1 MNGITRRLAAVAFAD
16 VAGWTR
22 LVGSDEL
29 AALHG
34 WRALRDGFIEPKIK
48 AHGGRLV
55 DTAGDAVFVEFPS
68 AVDALRWALELQAR
82 PDTLGADAA
91 ALHLRVGINVGDL
104 LVDEQHL
111 VGDEVNIASRI
122 HQLAAPGEIVV
133 TDVVRQHVAHRL
145 GVSFLDLGE
154 QQLKN
159 VNRPVHVFVVRP
171 EAPGPGRAAERRQAS
186 ARACLAIRPPA
197 LAEDADRA
205 WRARVADAV
214 AAQQGEWLQQGQEVL
229 VAQFAQM
236 RDALQAAWALRGSGE
251 ETPRMGLH
259 RVQGW
264 PGAADRSGAELAHAL
279 ADLAD
284 PGLLV
289 GSSAAVGDITPVLDA
304 DCEDLG
310 ERLLRGIDQPVR
322 AYRLRPPGGHDAGM
336 DAGNG
341 DDLRPTLAV
350 IPFGEHGSGQAALG
364 EILADEIIGAL
375 SRSAELNVVS
385 RLSTTGFRD
394 RRVTLSE
401 VATHLHATYVLSG
414 AYRISAGGVIVSAE
428 LAEPVSGRVLWA
440 QELRG
445 RIDGIVEG
453 KDELIDRILAAVSRA
468 VVNREIERVRLHSPQ
483 SLKTGS
489 LLIAAIALM
498 HRLSH
503 SDFQRARELL
513 RVVIERTPRHAV
525 PQAWMAKWHVLRVW
539 QGWSDT
545 PQVDTQAAIDFGK
558 RALDNDSQCSL
569 ALTIDGFVHTNLL
582 RSLDVAQQRYER
594 ALQVNPN
601 DALAWG
607 LIGMLHAFKGE
618 GAPAVRGTRRGLR
631 LSPLDPH
638 RYFYDVLAA
647 AAELTAGRH
656 DRAISLAQ
664 RSLRGNRMHASTF
677 RVLAI
682 SQWLAG
688 QHDAARQTVT
698 ELMRIEPNLTV
709 GSWLQLSPSRD
720 FPIGDLCAKALQA
733 AGVPP

>member
-1 MNGITRRLAAVAFAD
+1 MDGITRRLAAVAFAD

-29 AALHG
+29 AALQG

-82 PDTLGADAA
+82 QDTLGADAA

-133 TDVVRQHVAHRL
+133 TDVVRQHVAHRV

-171 EAPGPGRAAERRQAS
+171 ESPDPGQTAEPQPAV

-197 LAEDADRA
+197 LAADADRA
-205 WRARVADAV
+205 WRTRVAAAV
-214 AAQQGEWLQQGQEVL
+214 AAQGGEWLQRGQSAL
-229 VAQFAQM
+229 LAQFAQM
-236 RDALQAAWALRGSGE
+236 RHALQAAWSLRGYGAES
-251 ETPRMGLH
+251 PRMGVH
-259 RVQGW
+259 RAEGW
-264 PGAADRSGAELAHAL
+264 PGAADRSGAELALAL
-279 ADLAD
+279 SDLAE

-289 GSSAAVGDITPVLDA
+289 GSSAALGDITPVLDA

-322 AYRLRPPGGHDAGM
+322 AYRMQPPGGHEASWDAS
-336 DAGNG
+336 NG

-350 IPFGEHGSGQAALG
+350 IPFAEHGSGQAALG
-364 EILADEIIGAL
+364 EILADEIISAL

-385 RLSTTGFRD
+385 RLSTTGFRG
-394 RRVTLSE
+394 RSAALSE
-401 VATHLHATYVLSG
+401 VAAHLHATYVLSG
-414 AYRISAGGVIVSAE
+414 AYRTTTGGVILSAE
-428 LAEPVSGRVLWA
+428 LAEPASGRVLWA

-445 RIDGIVEG
+445 RIDGIIEG

-468 VVNREIERVRLHSPQ
+468 VVNREIERTRLHSPQ
-483 SLKTGS
+483 SLSTSS

-503 SDFQRARELL
+503 SDFQRAHELL
-513 RVVIERTPRHAV
+513 CIVIERTPRHAV

-545 PQVDTQAAIDFGK
+545 PQIDTQAAIDFGK

-582 RSLDVAQQRYER
+582 RSLDVAQQRYEL

-618 GAPAVRGTRRGLR
+618 GTPAVRGTRRGLR

-647 AAELTAGRH
+647 AAELTAGHH

-682 SQWLAG
+682 AQWLAG

-698 ELMRIEPNLTV
+698 ELMRIEPKLTV
-709 GSWLQLSPSRD
+709 GSWLQLSPSRN